1 MNKHADLLARL
12 LPASYDPSGRVLAA
26 QLQAEGNALD
36 MANLLADMLLVEAD
50 PRTALQQI
58 PAWER
63 VLGGSVFADTASRR
77 AFLLGKLNETGGQHK
92 QYFIDLA
99 SSLGFA
105 ITITEFTPTNI
116 MADVMAMM
124 YTPEWSYAWQI
135 NVQAGWN
142 YAYAQADISSTV
154 MEPLAHWNQNTD
166 FECALREDAPAHT
179 QVLFKYN

>member
-1 MNKHADLLARL
+1 MNRHADLLARL
-12 LPASYDPSGRVLAA
+12 LPTSYDPTGRVLAA

-36 MANLLADMLLVEAD
+36 TANLLADMLLSEAD

-63 VLGGSVFADTASRR
+63 VLGSSMFADTASRR
-77 AFLLGKLNETGGQHK
+77 AFLVGKLNETGGQSK

-99 SSLGFA
+99 ASLGFA
-105 ITITEFTPTNI
+105 ITIAEFTPTNI

-142 YAYAQADISSTV
+142 YAYSQADISSTV
-154 MEPLAHWNQNTD
+154 MEPLAHWSQNAD
-166 FECALREDAPAHT
+166 FENALREDAPAHT
-179 QVLFKYN
+179 QVLFKYY

>member
-105 ITITEFTPTNI
+105 VTIDEFTPADI
-116 MADVMAMM
+116 LADVMSPMFSVDWLFSWRVNAAANAN
-124 YTPEWSYAWQI
+124 YR
-135 NVQAGWN
+135 QATVL
-142 YAYAQADISSTV
+142 DTV
-154 MEPLAHWNQNTD
+154 MDGFASWGNAD
-166 FECALREDAPAHT
+166 FEAALREDAPAHT
-179 QVLFKYN
+179 QVLFAYI

>member
-12 LPASYDPSGRVLAA
+12 LPASYDPSGRALAA
-26 QLQAEGNALD
+26 QLQAEGNVLD
-36 MANLLADMLLVEAD
+36 TANLLADMLLAEAD

-63 VLGGSVFADTASRR
+63 VLGGSAFSDMASRR

-116 MADVMAMM
+116 LADVMAMM
-124 YTPEWSYAWQI
+124 FTQEWFYAWQI

-142 YAYAQADISSTV
+142 YAYAQADINSTV
-154 MEPLAHWNQNTD
+154 MEPLSRWNQNVD
-166 FECALREDAPAHT
+166 FENALREDAPAHT
-179 QVLFKYN
+179 KVLFKYN